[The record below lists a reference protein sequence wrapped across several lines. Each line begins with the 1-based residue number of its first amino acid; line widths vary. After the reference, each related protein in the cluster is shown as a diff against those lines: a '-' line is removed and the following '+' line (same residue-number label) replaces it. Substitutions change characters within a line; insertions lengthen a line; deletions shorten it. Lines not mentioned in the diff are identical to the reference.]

1 MTTFQNGVKHMHT
14 TVNGYFDKNISMYLA
29 ETVFENESTML
40 YIEKLVKQPMKFM
53 DTKVFFLNSC
63 CYFID

>member
-1 MTTFQNGVKHMHT
+1 MHT

-53 DTKVFFLNSC
+53 DTKVFF
-63 CYFID
+63 